1 MKKFFIVLFTLLL
14 AAPLFSQVKFGI
26 KAGVSTDFPYSS
38 QELIGEGVDLVLE
51 DLENAQWGFQGGA
64 FLRAAFG
71 GFYVQPELLIA
82 TATNTLTLEGTVD
95 GQPFNEVLD
104 QKFTKLN
111 IPVMLGFKLAFLRIH
126 AGPAASIL
134 FSDPEELT
142 DVKATYNKAT
152 FGYQAGVGFDL
163 LKRLTFDI
171 RYEGNLSKFGEEVVI
186 KGETFTFD
194 DRSSSLIMHIGF
206 MF

>member
-38 QELIGEGVDLVLE
+38 QELIGDGVDLVLE

-163 LKRLTFDI
+163 FKRLTFDI
-171 RYEGNLSKFGEEVVI
+171 RYEGNLSKFGEEVEI
-186 KGETFTFD
+186 MGETFTFD
-194 DRSSSLIMHIGF
+194 DRSSSLILHLGF

>member
-1 MKKFFIVLFTLLL
+1 MKKFFIVIFTLLL
-14 AAPLFSQVKFGI
+14 AAPLYSQVKFGI

-95 GQPFNEVLD
+95 GEPFNEVLD

-163 LKRLTFDI
+163 FERLTFDI

-186 KGETFTFD
+186 QGETFTFD
-194 DRSSSLIMHIGF
+194 DRSSSLIMHVGF

>member
-1 MKKFFIVLFTLLL
+1 MKKFFIVILTLLL
-14 AAPLFSQVKFGI
+14 AAPLYSQVKFGI

-171 RYEGNLSKFGEEVVI
+171 RYEGNLSKFGEEVEI
-186 KGETFTFD
+186 MGETFAFD
-194 DRSSSLIMHIGF
+194 DRSSSLIMHLGF

>member
-1 MKKFFIVLFTLLL
+1 MKKFIVIILAIVL
-14 AAPLFSQVKFGI
+14 AAPLYSQVSFGI
-26 KAGVSTDFPYSS
+26 KAGVSTDFPYTS
-38 QELIGEGVDLVLE
+38 QELVDAGVDLVLE

-64 FLRAAFG
+64 FMRASFG
-71 GFYVQPELLIA
+71 GFFIQPELLIA

-111 IPVMLGFKLAFLRIH
+111 IPVMLGFKVAFLRLQ

-134 FSDPEELT
+134 FTEPEELT

-152 FGYQAGVGFDL
+152 FGYQAGLGFDL
-163 LKRLTFDI
+163 FNQL
-171 RYEGNLSKFGEEVVI
+171 
-186 KGETFTFD
+186 
-194 DRSSSLIMHIGF
+194 
-206 MF
+206 

>member
-1 MKKFFIVLFTLLL
+1 MKKILFLLFAALL
-14 AAPLFSQVKFGI
+14 AAPLYSQVTFGI

-38 QELIGEGVDLVLE
+38 QELVDGGVDLVLE

-82 TATNTLTLEGTVD
+82 TATNTLTLEGTID
-95 GQPFNEVLD
+95 GDPYREVLD

-111 IPVMLGFKLAFLRIH
+111 IPVMVGFKLAFLRIH
-126 AGPAASIL
+126 AGPTASVL
-134 FSDPEELT
+134 FNDPEELT
-142 DVKATYNKAT
+142 DVEATYKKAT
-152 FGYQAGVGFDL
+152 FGYQAGVGFDF
-163 LKRLTFDI
+163 LKSLTVDV

-186 KGETFTFD
+186 SGETFTFD
-194 DRSSSLIMHIGF
+194 DRSSSLVIHVGF

>member
-1 MKKFFIVLFTLLL
+1 MKKFFIVIFTLLL
-14 AAPLFSQVKFGI
+14 AAPLYSQVKFGI

-38 QELIGEGVDLVLE
+38 QELIGEGFDLVLE

-64 FLRAAFG
+64 FLRASFG

-163 LKRLTFDI
+163 FERLTFDI
-171 RYEGNLSKFGEEVVI
+171 RYEGNLSKFGEEVEI
-186 KGETFTFD
+186 MGETFTFD

>member
-1 MKKFFIVLFTLLL
+1 MKKFFIVIFTLLL

-38 QELIGEGVDLVLE
+38 QELIGDGVDLVLE

-82 TATNTLTLEGTVD
+82 TSTNTLTLEGTVD
-95 GQPFNEVLD
+95 GQPFNEVLG

-163 LKRLTFDI
+163 FERLTFDI
-171 RYEGNLSKFGEEVVI
+171 RYEGNLSKFGEEVEI
-186 KGETFTFD
+186 MGETFTFD
-194 DRSSSLIMHIGF
+194 DRSSSLILHLGF

>member
-1 MKKFFIVLFTLLL
+1 MKKFFIVIFTLLL

-38 QELIGEGVDLVLE
+38 QELIGDGVDLVLE

-163 LKRLTFDI
+163 FERLTFDI
-171 RYEGNLSKFGEEVVI
+171 RYEGNLSKFGEEVEI
-186 KGETFTFD
+186 SGETFTFD
-194 DRSSSLIMHIGF
+194 DRSSSLILHLGF

>member
-1 MKKFFIVLFTLLL
+1 MKKFFIVILTLLL
-14 AAPLFSQVKFGI
+14 AAPLYSQVKFGI

-163 LKRLTFDI
+163 FERLTFDI
-171 RYEGNLSKFGEEVVI
+171 RYEGNLSKFGEEVEI
-186 KGETFTFD
+186 MGETFTFD

>member
-1 MKKFFIVLFTLLL
+1 MKKMLFIMLAVLL
-14 AAPLFSQVKFGI
+14 AAPLYSQVSFGI

-38 QELIGEGVDLVLE
+38 QELVDGGVDLVLE

-71 GFYVQPELLIA
+71 GFYLQPELLIA
-82 TATNTLTLEGTVD
+82 TATNTLTLAGTVD

-134 FSDPEELT
+134 FNEPKELT

-152 FGYQAGVGFDL
+152 FGYQAGVGFDF
-163 LKRLTFDI
+163 LKRLTVDV
-171 RYEGNLSKFGEEVVI
+171 RYEGNLSKFGEEVEI
-186 KGETFTFD
+186 SGETFTFD
-194 DRSSSLIMHIGF
+194 DRSSSLILHVGF

>member
-1 MKKFFIVLFTLLL
+1 MKKFFIVIFTLLL
-14 AAPLFSQVKFGI
+14 AAPLYSQVKFGI

-38 QELIGEGVDLVLE
+38 QELIGDGVDLVLE

-152 FGYQAGVGFDL
+152 FGYQVGVGFDL
-163 LKRLTFDI
+163 FERLTFDI
-171 RYEGNLSKFGEEVVI
+171 RYEGNLSKFGEEVEI
-186 KGETFTFD
+186 MGETFTFD

>member
-14 AAPLFSQVKFGI
+14 SSPLFSQVKFGI

-38 QELIGEGVDLVLE
+38 QELIGDGVDLVLE

-82 TATNTLTLEGTVD
+82 TGTNTLTLEGTVD

-111 IPVMLGFKLAFLRIH
+111 IPVMVGFKLAFLRIH

-152 FGYQAGVGFDL
+152 FGYQAGIGFDL

-171 RYEGNLSKFGEEVVI
+171 RYEGNLSKFGEEVEI
-186 KGETFTFD
+186 MGETFAFD
-194 DRSSSLIMHIGF
+194 DRSSSLIMHLGF

>member
-1 MKKFFIVLFTLLL
+1 MKKFFIVIFTLLL
-14 AAPLFSQVKFGI
+14 AAPLYSQVKFGI

-64 FLRAAFG
+64 FLRASFG

-163 LKRLTFDI
+163 FERLTFDI
-171 RYEGNLSKFGEEVVI
+171 RYEGNLSKFGEEVEI
-186 KGETFTFD
+186 MGETFTFD

>member
-1 MKKFFIVLFTLLL
+1 MKKSIVLILALVL
-14 AAPLFSQVKFGI
+14 AAPLYSQVTFGI

-38 QELIGEGVDLVLE
+38 QELVGDGVDLVLE

-71 GFYVQPELLIA
+71 GFYLQPELLIA
-82 TATNTLTLEGTVD
+82 TATNTLTLEGTID
-95 GQPFNEVLD
+95 GQPYNEVLD

-111 IPVMLGFKLAFLRIH
+111 IPVMLGFKLAFLRLH
-126 AGPAASIL
+126 AGPVASIL
-134 FSDPEELT
+134 FTDPKELT

-163 LKRLTFDI
+163 LKRLTVDV
-171 RYEGNLSKFGEEVVI
+171 RYEGNLSKFGEEVTI

-194 DRSSSLIMHIGF
+194 DRSSSLIIHVGF

>member
-1 MKKFFIVLFTLLL
+1 MKKFFIVIFTLLL
-14 AAPLFSQVKFGI
+14 ATPLFSQVKFGI

-38 QELIGEGVDLVLE
+38 QELVGGGVDLVLE

-134 FSDPEELT
+134 FNEPKELT

-163 LKRLTFDI
+163 LKRLTVDV

-186 KGETFTFD
+186 SGETFTFD
-194 DRSSSLIMHIGF
+194 DRSSSLILHVGF

>member
-1 MKKFFIVLFTLLL
+1 MKKFFIVIFTLLL

-38 QELIGEGVDLVLE
+38 QELIGDGVDLVLE

-163 LKRLTFDI
+163 FERLTFDI

-186 KGETFTFD
+186 QGETFTFD
-194 DRSSSLIMHIGF
+194 DRSSSLIMHVGF

>member
-38 QELIGEGVDLVLE
+38 QELIGDGVDLVLE

-82 TATNTLTLEGTVD
+82 TATNTLTLEGTID

-163 LKRLTFDI
+163 FERLTFDI
-171 RYEGNLSKFGEEVVI
+171 RYEGNLSKFGEEVEI
-186 KGETFTFD
+186 MGETFTFD
-194 DRSSSLIMHIGF
+194 DRSSSLILHLGF

>member
-1 MKKFFIVLFTLLL
+1 MKKFFIVIFTLLL

-38 QELIGEGVDLVLE
+38 QELIGDGVDLVLE

-71 GFYVQPELLIA
+71 GFYLQPELLIA
-82 TATNTLTLEGTVD
+82 TATNTLTLEGTINGD
-95 GQPFNEVLD
+95 PYKEVLD

-134 FSDPEELT
+134 FNDPKELA
-142 DVKATYNKAT
+142 DVEATYKKAT
-152 FGYQAGVGFDL
+152 FGYQAGVGIDL
-163 LKRLTFDI
+163 LKRLTVDV

-186 KGETFTFD
+186 EGETFTFD
-194 DRSSSLIMHIGF
+194 DRSSSLIIHVGF

>member
-1 MKKFFIVLFTLLL
+1 MKKFFIVIFTLLL
-14 AAPLFSQVKFGI
+14 AAPLYSQVKFGI

-163 LKRLTFDI
+163 FERLTFDI
-171 RYEGNLSKFGEEVVI
+171 RYEGNLSKFGEEVEI
-186 KGETFTFD
+186 MGETFTFD

>member
-1 MKKFFIVLFTLLL
+1 MKKFFIVIFTLLL
-14 AAPLFSQVKFGI
+14 ATPLFSQVKFGI

-38 QELIGEGVDLVLE
+38 QELIGDGVDLVLE

-163 LKRLTFDI
+163 FERLTFDI
-171 RYEGNLSKFGEEVVI
+171 RYEGNLSKFGEEVEI
-186 KGETFTFD
+186 MGETFTFD
-194 DRSSSLIMHIGF
+194 DRSSSLIMHLGF

>member
-1 MKKFFIVLFTLLL
+1 MKKFFIVILTLLL
-14 AAPLFSQVKFGI
+14 AAPLYSQVKFGI

-38 QELIGEGVDLVLE
+38 QELIGDGVDLVLE

-163 LKRLTFDI
+163 FERLTFDI
-171 RYEGNLSKFGEEVVI
+171 RYEGNLSKFGEEVEI
-186 KGETFTFD
+186 MGETFTFD

>member
-1 MKKFFIVLFTLLL
+1 MKKILFFLLAALL
-14 AAPLFSQVKFGI
+14 AAPLYSQVTFGI

-38 QELIGEGVDLVLE
+38 QELVDGGVDLVLT

-64 FLRAAFG
+64 FMRAAFG

-82 TATNTLTLEGTVD
+82 TATNTLTLEGTINGD
-95 GQPFNEVLD
+95 PYKEVLD

-134 FSDPEELT
+134 FNDPKELA
-142 DVKATYNKAT
+142 DVEATYKKAT
-152 FGYQAGVGFDL
+152 FGYQAGVGVDL
-163 LKRLTFDI
+163 LKRLTVDV

-186 KGETFTFD
+186 EGETFTFD
-194 DRSSSLIMHIGF
+194 DRSSSLIIHVGF

>member
-1 MKKFFIVLFTLLL
+1 MKKILFIILAALL
-14 AAPLFSQVKFGI
+14 AAPLYSQVTFGI
-26 KAGVSTDFPYSS
+26 KAGVSTDFPYTS
-38 QELIGEGVDLVLE
+38 QELVDGGVDLVLE

-71 GFYVQPELLIA
+71 GFFVQPELLIA
-82 TATNTLTLEGTVD
+82 TSTNTLTLEGTINGD
-95 GQPFNEVLD
+95 PYKEVLD

-111 IPVMLGFKLAFLRIH
+111 IPVMLGFKLAFLRIQ

-134 FSDPEELT
+134 FNDPKELA
-142 DVKATYNKAT
+142 DVEATYNKAT

-163 LKRLTFDI
+163 LKRLTVDV

-186 KGETFTFD
+186 EGETFTFD
-194 DRSSSLIMHIGF
+194 DRSSSLIIHVGF

>member
-1 MKKFFIVLFTLLL
+1 MKKFFIVIFTLLL
-14 AAPLFSQVKFGI
+14 AAPLYSQVKFGI

-163 LKRLTFDI
+163 FERLTFDI
-171 RYEGNLSKFGEEVVI
+171 RYEGNLSKFGEEVEI
-186 KGETFTFD
+186 MGETFTFD
-194 DRSSSLIMHIGF
+194 DRSSSLILHLGF

>member
-14 AAPLFSQVKFGI
+14 ASPLFSQVKFGI

-38 QELIGEGVDLVLE
+38 QELIGDGVDLVLE

-82 TATNTLTLEGTVD
+82 TGTNTLTLEGTVD

-111 IPVMLGFKLAFLRIH
+111 IPVMVGFKLAFLRIH

-152 FGYQAGVGFDL
+152 FGYQAGIGFDL

-171 RYEGNLSKFGEEVVI
+171 RYEGNLSKFGEEVEI
-186 KGETFTFD
+186 MGETFAFD
-194 DRSSSLIMHIGF
+194 DRSSSLIMHLGF

>member
-1 MKKFFIVLFTLLL
+1 MKKFFIVILTLLL
-14 AAPLFSQVKFGI
+14 AAPLYSQVKFGI

-186 KGETFTFD
+186 KGETFTID

>member
-38 QELIGEGVDLVLE
+38 QELIGDGVDLVLE

-111 IPVMLGFKLAFLRIH
+111 IPVMVGLKVAFLRLQ

-134 FSDPEELT
+134 FNEPKELT
-142 DVKATYNKAT
+142 DVEATYNKAT
-152 FGYQAGVGFDL
+152 FGYQAGLGFDL
-163 LKRLTFDI
+163 FNRLTFDI

-186 KGETFTFD
+186 SGETFTFD
-194 DRSSSLIMHIGF
+194 DRSSSLIMHVGF

>member
-1 MKKFFIVLFTLLL
+1 MKKILFLLLATLL
-14 AAPLFSQVKFGI
+14 AAPLYSQVTFGL

-38 QELIGEGVDLVLE
+38 QELVDGGVDLVLE

-64 FLRAAFG
+64 FLRASFA

-95 GQPFNEVLD
+95 GDPFKQVLD

-111 IPVMLGFKLAFLRIH
+111 IPVMLGFKMAFFRIH
-126 AGPAASIL
+126 AGPTASIL
-134 FSDPEELT
+134 FNDPKELA
-142 DVKATYNKAT
+142 DVEATYKKAT
-152 FGYQAGVGFDL
+152 FGYQAGVGVDL
-163 LKRLTFDI
+163 LKRLTVDV

-186 KGETFTFD
+186 SGETFTFD
-194 DRSSSLIMHIGF
+194 DRSSSLVIHVGF